1 MMTDIDTQK
10 QREKDIISRI
20 VQGTLPTYEEAMDVL
35 NYETVQ
41 VGEQTGLQYTGKAA
55 GIQMMMGVRMML
67 TEAVWYAEG
76 GSGSLQHS
84 GKVNVGNL
92 ATTYFN
98 IASRERQKQ
107 AILIWGCGISLIH
120 YCMEKG
126 LVTDKKFADEVDQF
140 WVDYDEKMKTVE
152 PGERFMFRPHPYYT
166 PAVCTPIGFDCIKD
180 FHIVNGQL
188 QRRE

>member
-1 MMTDIDTQK
+1 MMTDTQTQK

-20 VQGTLPTYEEAMDVL
+20 VQGTLPTYDEAMDVL
-35 NYETVQ
+35 NYEKIE
-41 VGEQTGLQYTGKAA
+41 VGEQTGLQYTGGAA

-67 TEAVWYAEG
+67 TEAVWYEEG

-84 GKVNVGNL
+84 GKVNMGKI

-107 AILIWGCGISLIH
+107 GILVWGCGASLIH
-120 YCMEKG
+120 YCMEHG
-126 LVTDKKFADEVDQF
+126 LVSDKAFAAEIEQF
-140 WVDYDEKMKTVE
+140 WVDYDEKMKTVAV
-152 PGERFMFRPHPYYT
+152 GERFMFRPHPYYT
-166 PAVCTPIGFDCIKD
+166 PAVCTPIGFNCIKD
-180 FHIVNGQL
+180 FHIVNGKL